1 MKLFFYSRL
10 AMTNIKKN
18 AQIYYPYLLT
28 SSFTVM
34 MFYLIHSLSMN
45 PGFVNEKV
53 GATMLPFILELGTYI
68 VIIFA
73 FIFLFYVNSFMMKR
87 RKKEFALYNILGM
100 EKKHVMLIL
109 LHETL
114 FMIVFSLIL
123 GVLFGIVFSQLM
135 FLCLVKLLKLKTE
148 LTFLV
153 PMSSIMMTLKI
164 FLPIFILS
172 YVFNVLQ
179 IQLSKP
185 IELLRSGQAGEKEP
199 KVKWLFTIVGFLC
212 LGSGYYI
219 AQSIEDPLNAMIWF
233 FVAVILVIVG
243 TYGVF
248 TSGSIMILKMLKKNK
263 KYYYQTNH
271 FTSVSQMLYR
281 MKQNAVGLASI
292 CILCTCILVMLSST
306 VSLYLSVKDSA
317 NLFLPQDVALY
328 VSDEKNIMTYKQL
341 DNLYQKVSDQFEK
354 EDIEVKNYV
363 LKRVFNEA
371 VNYKNGQ
378 FIIGQGSDAY
388 NFTMI
393 SAMSVDD
400 YNRAYHK
407 NVKLKDNHILLYD
420 NFLEEKQ
427 TLRLNH
433 QDFIVE
439 ERIDDLYL
447 TGGPGIY
454 PEDQVATIVFSN
466 EDVLNSVMNIN
477 SGAMHAYTM
486 SLDYVNEND
495 AQRGNEIINDTYL
508 NYLRNHKEL
517 QEYGYSYGIDT
528 KLEIQQTYLDMFG
541 SLFFLGIFLGILFL
555 MAAILI
561 MYYKQLSEGYE
572 DQKRFEIMQN
582 VGMSQKEV
590 KQTIRSQVLIFFF
603 LPLVVAVMHMA
614 FAFKLIV
621 KMFSGIV
628 LSEMQLFVWCTVI
641 AVIILTIIY
650 SIIYFFTART
660 YYKIVQH

>member
-18 AQIYYPYLLT
+18 AQIYFPYLLT

-53 GATMLPFILELGTYI
+53 GAKMLPFILELGTYI

-114 FMIVFSLIL
+114 FIIVFSLIL

-328 VSDEKNIMTYKQL
+328 VSDEKNMITYKQL

>member
-114 FMIVFSLIL
+114 FIIVFSLIL

-407 NVKLKDNHILLYD
+407 NVELKDNHILLYD

-466 EDVLNSVMNIN
+466 EDVLNSVMNVN
-477 SGAMHAYTM
+477 SGTMHAYTM
-486 SLDYVNEND
+486 SLDYVDEND
-495 AQRGNEIINDTYL
+495 AQRGNEIIQDTYL

-621 KMFSGIV
+621 KMFSAIV

>member
-1 MKLFFYSRL
+1 MKLFFYPRL
-10 AMTNIKKN
+10 AITNIKKN
-18 AQIYYPYLLT
+18 SRIYFPYLLT

-34 MFYLIHSLSMN
+34 MFYLIHSLSKN
-45 PGFVNEKV
+45 SGFVDEKI
-53 GATMLPFILELGTYI
+53 GSTMLPFVLELGTYV

-73 FIFLFYVNSFMMKR
+73 FNFLFYINSFMMKR
-87 RKKEFALYNILGM
+87 RKREFALYNILGM
-100 EKKHVMLIL
+100 EKKHVMFIL
-109 LHETL
+109 FYETL
-114 FMIVFSLIL
+114 FVTFISLVL
-123 GVLFGIVFSQLM
+123 GILFGILFSQLM
-135 FLCLVKLLKLKTE
+135 FLCLIKLLHLNTA
-148 LTFLV
+148 LTFEV
-153 PMSSIMMTLKI
+153 PMTSLFMTLKI
-164 FLPIFILS
+164 FLPIFSLS

-185 IELLRSGQAGEKEP
+185 IELLRGGEIGEKEP
-199 KVKWLFTIVGFLC
+199 KVKWLFTIIGFVC

-219 AQSIEDPLNAMIWF
+219 AQTIEDPTSAMMWF
-233 FVAVILVIVG
+233 LIAVILVIIG
-243 TYGVF
+243 TYGIF

-263 KYYYQTNH
+263 RFYYQTKH

-306 VSLYLSVKDSA
+306 VSLYLSVKDST

-328 VSDEKNIMTYKQL
+328 VSDEKNLITYKQL

-354 EDIEVKNYV
+354 ENIEVENYV

-371 VNYKNGQ
+371 VTYENGK
-378 FIIGQGSDAY
+378 FIFGQGSDAY
-388 NFTMI
+388 DFTMI

-407 NVKLKDNHILLYD
+407 NMQLKDNEILLYD
-420 NFLEEKQ
+420 NFLDDKASLMLQDQVFHVKEK
-427 TLRLNH
+427 
-433 QDFIVE
+433 
-439 ERIDDLYL
+439 IDDLYL

-454 PEDQVATIVFSN
+454 SGDKVATIVFSS
-466 EDVLNSVMNIN
+466 EKVLRSTLDMTSVLD
-477 SGAMHAYTM
+477 AYTM
-486 SLDYVNEND
+486 SLDYVHEND
-495 AQRGNEIINDTYL
+495 AQRGNEIIENTYL
-508 NYLRNHKEL
+508 KYFQNHNEL
-517 QEYGYSYGIDT
+517 QKYGYSYGCDT
-528 KLEIQQTYLDMFG
+528 KLSIQQTYLDMFG
-541 SLFFLGIFLGILFL
+541 SLFFLGIFLGLLFL

-603 LPLVVAVMHMA
+603 LPLFVAVIHMA
-614 FAFKLIV
+614 FAFKMIV
-621 KMFSGIV
+621 KMFSAIV

-641 AVIILTIIY
+641 SVIILAIIY
-650 SIIYFFTART
+650 SIIYFFTAKT
-660 YYKIVQH
+660 YYRIVKH

>member
-407 NVKLKDNHILLYD
+407 NVELKDNHILLYD

-466 EDVLNSVMNIN
+466 EDVLNSVMNVN
-477 SGAMHAYTM
+477 SGTMHAYTM
-486 SLDYVNEND
+486 SLDYVDEND

-621 KMFSGIV
+621 KMFSAIV

>member
-466 EDVLNSVMNIN
+466 EDVLNSVMNVN
-477 SGAMHAYTM
+477 NGTMHAYTM
-486 SLDYVNEND
+486 SLDYVDEND
-495 AQRGNEIINDTYL
+495 AQRGNEIIQDTYL

-621 KMFSGIV
+621 KMFSAIV

>member
-407 NVKLKDNHILLYD
+407 NVELKDNHILLYD

-466 EDVLNSVMNIN
+466 EDVLNSVMNVN
-477 SGAMHAYTM
+477 SGTMHAYTM
-486 SLDYVNEND
+486 SLDYVDEND
-495 AQRGNEIINDTYL
+495 AQRGNEIIQDTYL

-621 KMFSGIV
+621 KMFSAIV

>member
-1 MKLFFYSRL
+1 MKLFFYPRL
-10 AMTNIKKN
+10 AITNMKKN
-18 AQIYYPYLLT
+18 AQIYFPYLLT

-45 PGFVNEKV
+45 PGFAHETI
-53 GATMLPFILELGTYI
+53 GATMLPFVLELGTYV

-73 FIFLFYVNSFMMKR
+73 FIFLFYMNSFMMKR

-100 EKKHVMLIL
+100 EKKHVMFIL
-109 LHETL
+109 FYETL
-114 FMIVFSLIL
+114 FVTFVSLVL
-123 GVLFGIVFSQLM
+123 GILFGIVFSQLM
-135 FLCLVKLLKLKTE
+135 FLCLVQLLELKTA
-148 LTFLV
+148 LTFEV
-153 PMSSIMMTLKI
+153 PIASLLMTLKI
-164 FLPIFILS
+164 FLPIFTLS

-185 IELLRSGQAGEKEP
+185 IELLRGGEIGEKEP
-199 KVKWLFTIVGFLC
+199 KVKWFMTIIGFLC
-212 LGSGYYI
+212 LGTGYYM
-219 AQSIEDPLNAMIWF
+219 AQSIEDPASAMMWF
-233 FVAVILVIVG
+233 LIAVILVIIG
-243 TYGVF
+243 TYGIF

-263 KYYYQTNH
+263 KFYYQTQH

-317 NLFLPQDVALY
+317 NIFLPQDVSLY
-328 VSDEKNIMTYKQL
+328 VSDEKNIITYKQL
-341 DNLYQKVSDQFEK
+341 DHLYQKVSDQFEK
-354 EDIEVKNYV
+354 ENIEVENYV
-363 LKRVFNEA
+363 LKKVYNEA
-371 VNYKNGQ
+371 VLYKNGQ
-378 FIIGQGSDAY
+378 FIFGQGSDAY
-388 NFTMI
+388 DFTMI

-407 NVKLKDNHILLYD
+407 NVQLKDHEILLHD
-420 NFLEEKQ
+420 NFLDDKESL
-427 TLRLNH
+427 TL
-433 QDFIVE
+433 QDQVFHVKDE
-439 ERIDDLYL
+439 IDDLYL

-454 PEDQVATIVFSN
+454 AGDKVATIVFSS
-466 EDVLNSVMNIN
+466 EKVLRSALDMTGVLD
-477 SGAMHAYTM
+477 AYAM
-486 SLDYVNEND
+486 SLDYVHEDD
-495 AQRGNEIINDTYL
+495 AQRGNEIIKDTYL
-508 NYLRNHKEL
+508 KYFQNHEEL
-517 QEYGYSYGIDT
+517 QKYGYSYMIDT
-528 KLEIQQTYLDMFG
+528 KFDIQQTYLDMFG

-614 FAFKLIV
+614 FAFKMIV
-621 KMFSGIV
+621 KMFSVLV
-628 LSEMQLFVWCTVI
+628 LSEMELFVWCTII
-641 AVIILTIIY
+641 AIIILAVIY

-660 YYKIVQH
+660 YYKIVKH

>member
-407 NVKLKDNHILLYD
+407 NVELKDNHILLYD

-466 EDVLNSVMNIN
+466 EDVLNSVMNVN
-477 SGAMHAYTM
+477 SGTMHAYTM
-486 SLDYVNEND
+486 SLDYVDEND
-495 AQRGNEIINDTYL
+495 AQRGNEIIQDTYL

>member
-466 EDVLNSVMNIN
+466 EDVLNSVMNVN
-477 SGAMHAYTM
+477 SGTMHAYTM
-486 SLDYVNEND
+486 SLDYVDEND
-495 AQRGNEIINDTYL
+495 AQRGNEIIQDTYL

-621 KMFSGIV
+621 KMFSAIV

>member
-114 FMIVFSLIL
+114 FIIVFSLIL

-466 EDVLNSVMNIN
+466 EDVLNSVMNVN
-477 SGAMHAYTM
+477 NGTMHAYTM
-486 SLDYVNEND
+486 SLDYVDEND
-495 AQRGNEIINDTYL
+495 AQRGNEIIQDTYL

-621 KMFSGIV
+621 KMFSAIV

>member
-114 FMIVFSLIL
+114 FIIVFSLIL

-407 NVKLKDNHILLYD
+407 NVELKDNHILLYD

-466 EDVLNSVMNIN
+466 EDVLNSVMNVN
-477 SGAMHAYTM
+477 SGTMHAYTM
-486 SLDYVNEND
+486 SLDYVDEND
-495 AQRGNEIINDTYL
+495 AQRGNEIIQDTYL

>member
-114 FMIVFSLIL
+114 FIIVFSLIL

-328 VSDEKNIMTYKQL
+328 VSDEKNMITYKQL

-466 EDVLNSVMNIN
+466 EDVLNSVMNVN
-477 SGAMHAYTM
+477 NGTMHAYTM
-486 SLDYVNEND
+486 SLDYVDEND
-495 AQRGNEIINDTYL
+495 AQRGNEIIQDTYL